1 MTATTFPTVEI
12 VEVAP
17 RDGLQN
23 EAVQVSTAVKAE
35 LVKRALAAGLKRMEV
50 TSFVNPQ
57 RVPQMADAEAL
68 MQYVR
73 TYPDL
78 TAIGLALNR
87 RGFDRAVAAGCDE
100 VNMVVVASESL
111 SRRNQGMAT
120 ADSIAIIREVAAA
133 ARAAG
138 KPISVTIAASF
149 GCPFEG
155 EVPEARVLAI
165 LEQVLPEAPLEI
177 AFADTI
183 GCGVPT
189 QVASLLKQAAALAP
203 HMRLRCHFHN
213 TRNTGLANVAA
224 AVEAGAR
231 AIDASL
237 GGTGGCPFAP
247 GASGNVA
254 TEDVAW
260 MLHRMGVSTGVD
272 LDKAVEAAQ
281 WLTAA
286 LGKQMAGG
294 VAKAGLFPREAA
306 DGGCVAVA

>member
-1 MTATTFPTVEI
+1 MTIQTSPRVEI

-23 EAVQVSTAVKAE
+23 EQVHVATAVKAE
-35 LVKRALAAGLKRMEV
+35 LVKRALAAGLRRMEV

-57 RVPQMADAEAL
+57 RVPQMADAEIL
-68 MQYVR
+68 MQDVR
-73 TYPDL
+73 TYPNL
-78 TAIGLALNR
+78 TTIGLAMNR

-120 ADSIAIIREVAAA
+120 AESIAIIRDVAAA
-133 ARAAG
+133 AREAG
-138 KPISVTIAASF
+138 TPISVTIAASF

-155 EVPEARVLAI
+155 EVPEGRVLAI
-165 LEQVLPEAPLEI
+165 LEEVLPLAPLEI

-189 QVASLLKQAAALAP
+189 QVSSLVRQAKALAP
-203 HMRLRCHFHN
+203 GMRLRGHFHN

-224 AVEAGAR
+224 AVEAGAHS
-231 AIDASL
+231 IDASL

-247 GASGNVA
+247 GATGNVA

-260 MLHRMGVSTGVD
+260 MLHRMGIATGVD
-272 LDKAVEAAQ
+272 LQQAVEAAQ
-281 WLTAA
+281 WLSAT
-286 LGKQMAGG
+286 LGRQSASG
-294 VAKAGLFPREAA
+294 VAKAGLFPKEAA
-306 DGGCVAVA
+306 LGGCVAVA

>member
-1 MTATTFPTVEI
+1 MTIQTSPRVEI

-23 EAVQVSTAVKAE
+23 EQIHVSTAVKAE

-57 RVPQMADAEAL
+57 RVPQMADAEKL
-68 MQYVR
+68 MQDVR
-73 TYPDL
+73 TYPNL
-78 TAIGLALNR
+78 TAIGLAMNR

-100 VNMVVVASESL
+100 VNVVVVASESL

-120 ADSIAIIREVAAA
+120 AESIAIIGDVAAA
-133 ARAAG
+133 AREVG
-138 KPISVTIAASF
+138 TPISVTIAASF

-155 EVPEARVLAI
+155 EVPEGRVLAI
-165 LEQVLPEAPLEI
+165 LEEVLPLAPLEI

-183 GCGVPT
+183 GCGVPS
-189 QVASLLKQAAALAP
+189 QVSSLVRQAKALAP
-203 HMRLRCHFHN
+203 GMRLRGHFHN

-231 AIDASL
+231 SIDASL

-247 GASGNVA
+247 GATGNVA

-260 MLHRMGVSTGVD
+260 MLHRMGISTGVD
-272 LDKAVEAAQ
+272 LQQAVEAAQ
-281 WLTAA
+281 WLSAT
-286 LGKQMAGG
+286 LGRQMASG
-294 VAKAGLFPREAA
+294 VAKAGLFPKEAA
-306 DGGCVAVA
+306 LGGCVAVA

>member
-1 MTATTFPTVEI
+1 MPPHTVEI

-23 EAVQVSTAVKAE
+23 EQVQVSTPIKAE
-35 LVKRALAAGLKRMEV
+35 LVRRAVEAGLRRVEV

-68 MQYVR
+68 MQNVR

-78 TAIGLALNR
+78 ISIGLAMNR
-87 RGFDRAVAAGCDE
+87 RGFDRARAAGCNE

-111 SRRNQGMAT
+111 GRRNQGMST
-120 ADSIAIIREVAAA
+120 AESIAIVREVGAA
-133 ARAAG
+133 AREAG
-138 KPISVTIAASF
+138 LPMSVTIAASF

-165 LEQVLPEAPLEI
+165 MEQILPEAPLEI

-183 GCGVPT
+183 GCGVPA
-189 QVASLLKQAAALAP
+189 QVTSLLKQANALAP
-203 HMRLRCHFHN
+203 GMRLRCHFHN

-224 AVEAGAR
+224 AVAAGAR

-247 GASGNVA
+247 GATGNVA

-260 MLHRMGVSTGVD
+260 MLDRMGVSTGVD

-281 WLTAA
+281 WLAAA

-294 VAKAGLFPREAA
+294 VAKAGLFPKAVAR
-306 DGGCVAVA
+306 GGCVAVA